1 MNGSL
6 KKHHTELVLSIT
18 PGLVSFILIM
28 LGQKTEIILGSVLQ
42 PYRFSNMLEITIT
55 RAPAGNRI
63 QWRYSNQKPS
73 YKGVGRVKRDSE
85 TCWHTRKLWSMGSH
99 YCLYVCDQSPVRAK
113 AMEEGSLRVTLD
125 KELSPTSKTEVRRWK
140 CCHKFL
146 GVCP

>member
-63 QWRYSNQKPS
+63 Q
-73 YKGVGRVKRDSE
+73 
-85 TCWHTRKLWSMGSH
+85 
-99 YCLYVCDQSPVRAK
+99 
-113 AMEEGSLRVTLD
+113 
-125 KELSPTSKTEVRRWK
+125 
-140 CCHKFL
+140 
-146 GVCP
+146 